1 MGWSLSCSLMDLRD
15 DDARGLRGVEKV
27 QQPVTENTPQTVF
40 PPLANPGGLMCWKY
54 ALDLLILVQLVIAM
68 RSICLAAVGGAAVAV
83 SAFNPGSS
91 SHTPCHVG
99 VRQLRSETH
108 ADVSSTSVRSTSS
121 SRQQQTSSLQALP
134 WSRRHGSSNGSNGAN
149 RAESGLFRQ
158 RTSDSVGSD
167 TAEVTRIVVRA
178 MQKVVL
184 TIRRTLAIASA
195 AALIYFGSAHL
206 NTSPSHANTAPAAT
220 APPVIRMLSGGA
232 SASRP
237 GVQLASSTATA
248 ASKARLDQMVDRYVK
263 KHMFADDAYD
273 PFESAYREAHADQTT
288 SAYPET
294 LAETAAE
301 ILGKKEVAKK
311 TAETSADGAF
321 DAALTKLNKLSDF
334 LERKYGINKQL
345 SMSSVFI
352 AIFTVPAFA
361 VLVGVTVFG
370 NRQKEMTERLA
381 EQRYGKAMMDV
392 SASERMDDDI
402 DAPDDDEYDSDDEDD
417 DEDDDDDE

>member
-1 MGWSLSCSLMDLRD
+1 MLEVRTS
-15 DDARGLRGVEKV
+15 
-27 QQPVTENTPQTVF
+27 F
-40 PPLANPGGLMCWKY
+40 
-54 ALDLLILVQLVIAM
+54 LVQLVIITM
-68 RSICLAAVGGAAVAV
+68 RSLCLAAVGGAAVAV
-83 SAFNPGSS
+83 SAFTPGSS

-99 VRQLRSETH
+99 IRQLRSATH
-108 ADVSSTSVRSTSS
+108 QDVSSTSVRSTSS
-121 SRQQQTSSLQALP
+121 SSRQQQTSSSLQALL
-134 WSRRHGSSNGSNGAN
+134 WSRRHSSSSSDGAY
-149 RAESGLFRQ
+149 RSDSGLFRQ
-158 RTSDSVGSD
+158 HTSDSNSVRSG
-167 TAEVTRIVVRA
+167 TAELTHIVVRA
-178 MQKVVL
+178 MQKVML

-206 NTSPSHANTAPAAT
+206 NTPPSHANTAPAST
-220 APPVIRMLSGGA
+220 APPVVRMLSGGA

-288 SAYPET
+288 STYPET
-294 LAETAAE
+294 LTETAAE

-321 DAALTKLNKLSDF
+321 DAALTKLNKFSDF

-392 SASERMDDDI
+392 SAWERVDDDI
-402 DAPDDDEYDSDDEDD
+402 DAPDDDEYDSE
-417 DEDDDDDE
+417 DEDDDDDDDDDE